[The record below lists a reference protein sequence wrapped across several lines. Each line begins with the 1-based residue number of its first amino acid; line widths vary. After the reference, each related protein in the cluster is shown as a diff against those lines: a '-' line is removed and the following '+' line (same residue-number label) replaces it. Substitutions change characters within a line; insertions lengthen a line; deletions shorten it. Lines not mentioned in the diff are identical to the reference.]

1 MDSGGG
7 VAPSSS
13 RLKAGTTPL
22 LDRDSNFKELCRH
35 CEERSD
41 EAIHS
46 FFARRDG
53 LLRGAC
59 HRARVR
65 ATRWLAMTVSKHAI
79 APPRRDAPELCNIF
93 RPNRGRRECRVLAA
107 PAVSRAIC
115 AENTHTSIQ
124 VQSEHSGIPRTMVL
138 RLMPRSPRRRIR
150 LVTVVGELTVL
161 PNPVGLTKTSAD
173 LTPATGARTT
183 RFCRTHQ
190 RRTSVAP
197 AVRSRVLEPALRSR
211 SRPTLP
217 RPPHLIPTC
226 LTIRIRPSRG
236 MRRRGFYR

>member
-1 MDSGGG
+1 MG
-7 VAPSSS
+7 
-13 RLKAGTTPL
+13 
-22 LDRDSNFKELCRH
+22 RDDDVDGS
-35 CEERSD
+35 
-41 EAIHS
+41 AIRISKSWQTH
-46 FFARRDG
+46 FHVPA
-53 LLRGAC
+53 AC
-59 HRARVR
+59 RARAVEN
-65 ATRWLAMTVSKHAI
+65 LS
-79 APPRRDAPELCNIF
+79 PD
-93 RPNRGRRECRVLAA
+93 RGRRECRVLAA

-124 VQSEHSGIPRTMVL
+124 VQSEHPDIPRTMAL

-150 LVTVVGELTVL
+150 LVTVVG
-161 PNPVGLTKTSAD
+161 GLRSCAPGWTRNTSAD

-183 RFCRTHQ
+183 RFCRTQ
-190 RRTSVAP
+190 PPVFAKRLRRALAP
-197 AVRSRVLEPALRSR
+197 FVLRAGIAHEKLALRSR